1 MNLQD
6 AWKELDLEKPLEGKW
21 MDKVHRRISSH
32 HPVQRLKRAYLVS
45 VVFSVVF
52 LFVFVGLLFQFKEL
66 VVQAGIGVMII
77 AYLIFSWINLR
88 AYQKIRTDFPM
99 DENLKTVLQNTY
111 DFVIGNIRYQERVG
125 LFIYPLA
132 LTSGYLMGL
141 SSSSGNASGLI
152 SNQVILIL
160 LAVAIVIL
168 TPLCWLL
175 TRWMYR
181 VAYGL
186 FLKDL
191 ARLIED
197 LNTSGSTSI

>member
-6 AWKELDLEKPLEGKW
+6 AWKELDLEKPLQGKW
-21 MDKVHRRISSH
+21 IDQVHRKISSR
-32 HPVQRLKRAYLVS
+32 HPVQRLKQAYLIS

-52 LFVFVGLLFQFKEL
+52 LFVFVALLFLFQEL
-66 VVQAGIGVMII
+66 VVQVGIGVMII

-111 DFVIGNIRYQERVG
+111 NFVVGNIRYQERVG

-141 SSSSGNASGLI
+141 SSSSGNASGLM
-152 SNQVILIL
+152 SDQVILMM
-160 LAVAIVIL
+160 LAVTIIIL

-191 ARLIED
+191 ASLIED
-197 LNTSGSTSI
+197 LNAPVAER